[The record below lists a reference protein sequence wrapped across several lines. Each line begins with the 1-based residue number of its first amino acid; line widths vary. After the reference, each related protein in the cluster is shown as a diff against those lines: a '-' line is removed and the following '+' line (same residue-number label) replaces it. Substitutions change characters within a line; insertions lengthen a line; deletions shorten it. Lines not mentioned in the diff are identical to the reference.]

1 MAALTRY
8 HLHHGSD
15 RHGHATNSAA
25 NRLHILQEVQSW
37 ILKHRVSS
45 AATELDPIK
54 VVRFIIKEFH
64 EGFEVDPTFHKL
76 RLGIKAIKARWDT
89 KIMHETITF
98 RRPQAG
104 QTGNPKSGGNN
115 QKKRKRNAMT
125 STARTN
131 PQSSQPQ
138 AKRPARKKFCL
149 CCHTP

>member
-1 MAALTRY
+1 
-8 HLHHGSD
+8 
-15 RHGHATNSAA
+15 
-25 NRLHILQEVQSW
+25 VQSW

-54 VVRFIIKEFH
+54 AVRFIIKEFH

-76 RLGIKAIKARWDT
+76 RLGIKAVKARWDT

-98 RRPQAG
+98 RRPQSW
-104 QTGNPKSGGNN
+104 QSGNSKPSGNN
-115 QKKRKRNAMT
+115 QRKRKRDTTT

-131 PQSSQPQ
+131 QQSSQPQ
-138 AKRPARKKFCL
+138 AKKPMRKMFCL